1 MHEFSS
7 CMLVKIFRRLD
18 IRSLLRCSTVCKEWR
33 DLIYDSCLWKTVDLT
48 DYRWSLDCSSLA
60 SLIHTRFQP
69 CLRSLNLSGFSLTP
83 EILTLLAED
92 CINLQA
98 MVLETATFV
107 RFEKLDSASQ
117 PKFPKSLAYLDL
129 RLSTGEADAFKLISL
144 HLENIQYLGFTDELL
159 LHGSDQSADNKVS
172 LFKKLSTVKALDFN
186 CCNSFYDTCLAF
198 IGRFCNYLT
207 SLTIEHCN
215 NIRGVDLHLVI
226 ENCPL
231 LRTLKFSGTSLHDDN
246 LERCDWSKVKLEEL
260 EISWCRN
267 VTEYGLFHLLPQLPH
282 LIYLR
287 LCSCGFGQAITD
299 DVLSALESHIHT
311 KLKYLDVSYSR
322 EITNNGTAELIDN
335 LPTLRQF
342 NIACCPKLNP
352 DLLRKIST
360 NKELLVVASFHEDNS
375 YLHHNE
381 RYCSRTKRLLGG
393 EMSVVQNSAANPDEL
408 EYFSFRRQFQKY

>member
-1 MHEFSS
+1 MDEFSS
-7 CMLVKIFRRLD
+7 CLLVKVFHRLD
-18 IRSLLRCSTVCKEWR
+18 IRSLLRCSSVCKQWR
-33 DLIYDSCLWKTVDLT
+33 DLIYDSCLWKQVDLT
-48 DYRWSLDCSSLA
+48 DYRWSLDCFSLRN
-60 SLIHTRFQP
+60 LIHTRFQP

-83 EILTLLAED
+83 EILTQLAED
-92 CINLQA
+92 CVNLKA
-98 MVLETATFV
+98 MVLETATFG
-107 RFEKLDSASQ
+107 RFENRESEIQ
-117 PKFPKSLAYLDL
+117 PKFPKSLVYLDL

-144 HLENIQYLGFTDELL
+144 HLEDIQYLGFTDELL
-159 LHGSDQSADNKVS
+159 LHGTDTLEDNSS
-172 LFKKLSTVKALDFN
+172 LFQRLKNVTALDFN
-186 CCNSFYDTCLAF
+186 CCNSFYDTSLAF
-198 IGRFCNYLT
+198 IGKYCNLLR

-215 NIRGVDLHLVI
+215 NIRGVDLSLVVD
-226 ENCPL
+226 NCPF

-246 LERCDWSKVKLEEL
+246 LENCDWSKVRLEEL

-267 VTEYGLFHLLPQLPH
+267 VTEYGLYHLLPQLPH

-287 LCSCGFGQAITD
+287 LCSCGFGQAISD

-352 DLLRKIST
+352 DLLRQIST
-360 NKELLVVASFHEDNS
+360 NKELLVMASFQEDNS

-393 EMSVVQNSAANPDEL
+393 EMSVIQNLAAHPDEV
-408 EYFSFRRQFQKY
+408 EYFNFRRQFRKY

>member
-1 MHEFSS
+1 MYEYSP
-7 CMLVKIFRRLD
+7 CLLVKIFQRLD
-18 IRSLLRCSTVCKEWR
+18 IRSLLRCSRVCKQWR
-33 DLIYDSCLWKTVDLT
+33 DLIYDSCLWKQVDLT
-48 DYRWSLDCSSLA
+48 DYRWSLDCHSLA
-60 SLIHTRFQP
+60 NLIHTRFQP

-83 EILTLLAED
+83 QILTQLAED
-92 CINLQA
+92 CVNLKA
-98 MVLETATFV
+98 MVLETTTFV
-107 RFEKLDSASQ
+107 RFGNLESEVRAM
-117 PKFPKSLAYLDL
+117 FPKSLAYLDL
-129 RLSTGEADAFKLISL
+129 RLSTGESEAFKMISS
-144 HLENIQYLGFTDELL
+144 HLDDMEYLGFTDELL
-159 LHGSDQSADNKVS
+159 RNGNDTNEVQS
-172 LFKKLSTVKALDFN
+172 LFQRLKNIKALDFN
-186 CCNSFYDTCLAF
+186 CCNSFYDTSLAF
-198 IGRFCNYLT
+198 IGRFCPLLT

-215 NIRGVDLHLVI
+215 NIRGVNLSVVV
-226 ENCPL
+226 ENCSL

-246 LERCDWSKVKLEEL
+246 LENCDWSKLKLEEL

-282 LIYLR
+282 LVYLR

-299 DVLSALESHIHT
+299 DVLSTLLPEFHT

-322 EITNNGTAELIDN
+322 EITNNGTAELIDS
-335 LPTLRQF
+335 LATLRQF

-360 NKELLVVASFHEDNS
+360 NKDLLMMASFQEDNS

-393 EMSVVQNSAANPDEL
+393 EMSVMHNSAAHPDEI